1 MRWLAQLRM
10 RIMML
15 FKRDS
20 AGVRLDEELR
30 FHIERQIAENAAAGM
45 SAEEARYAALRS
57 FGNPAL
63 LREQARATWSWGWLE
78 SLLRDLHYGV
88 RTLRRTPGFSL
99 IAIAVMALCIGA
111 ATSLFTIVRSVL
123 LRPLPFRD
131 PDRLVIVHEHFRGAW
146 ANTPDFSYN
155 PVAPADFYD
164 WRSKTH
170 GFEDMAIMDYAGY
183 NLTGERAELPEAAR
197 AAAGSWNLFQLLG
210 VQPALG
216 RTFTESEDRL
226 GSTVVMLTWS
236 VFQRRFAGDAKI
248 VGRQIHLDG
257 RPFTVVGVLPSWF
270 TYPDAGILLW
280 VPYKAN
286 ATPEL
291 LQHHDWHQSQVVAR
305 LRPDVSLASA
315 LAQVGAVQYQLHL
328 QYPQDP
334 VAEDVVPRSL
344 NEDLAGNVKKP
355 LNLMLSAVGCMLLI
369 GCLNVSN
376 LLVARGAARQKEVAI
391 RSALGAQRAT
401 LIREQLTESVLICA
415 AGGLGGILLSVLATR
430 LLAHAWKDLPTAQSI
445 HLDGAVIAFAC
456 LLMFAAA
463 LVAGLLP
470 ALSTTGKTMLKALQ
484 TSARTGASSVSR
496 TALRKSLLTAEIAI
510 TVVLLVAAGLLLKSF
525 LRLRSA
531 NVGCVTEN
539 MLTLQYSLPEK
550 KYDTPEKVNAFNEAL
565 LERVRNIPGVR
576 AAALGNTVPAAGY
589 WGDFVFTVKEHPPL
603 KPGDDPP
610 DALMRWAD
618 PGYFSALGIPLVSGR
633 FFTSDERG
641 ARSYKVIVNR
651 QLVRRYFPGDNPL
664 GKHLRVPAH
673 FHVGVPND
681 FDYEI
686 VGVVGDTLYQVGKE
700 PKAAM
705 YFPILEG
712 GGNSQMLAVRT
723 ASEPLQFAVTV
734 QKQIASLDPG
744 LPVSDVRTMNQMIGE
759 SLVNASLSASLVLAF
774 AILSLLLA
782 SVGLYGVLSY
792 LTTQRTTELGIR
804 MALGAQRDQLL
815 QLMLVDGLRPA
826 LFGLGLGLVVSFA
839 ATRIFQ
845 SMLYGT
851 QPLDPFVYAAV
862 AAVLLMVAA
871 VACLVPAWRASRLDP
886 MQALRTE

>member
-1 MRWLAQLRM
+1 M
-10 RIMML
+10 
-15 FKRDS
+15 
-20 AGVRLDEELR
+20 
-30 FHIERQIAENAAAGM
+30 
-45 SAEEARYAALRS
+45 
-57 FGNPAL
+57 
-63 LREQARATWSWGWLE
+63 
-78 SLLRDLHYGV
+78 SLLRFFRRKRSDSELQDEIETFLTEETADNEAHGMLPDEARRQARVKLGNPQKVRETLWVQNSLLPLTNVGHDVKYAF
-88 RTLRRTPGFSL
+88 RTLRRAPGFS
-99 IAIAVMALCIGA
+99 IIAVAIMALCIGA

-131 PDRLVIVHEHFRGAW
+131 PGRLVMVYEHHQGVG
-146 ANTPDFSYN
+146 ANTPDFTYN
-155 PVAPADFYD
+155 PVSPADFYD

-170 GFEDMAIMDYAGY
+170 GFEDMAIMRYTGY
-183 NLTGERAELPEAAR
+183 NLTGERGELPESIR

-216 RTFTESEDRL
+216 RTFTESEDRP
-226 GSTVVMLTWS
+226 GSTAVMLTWS
-236 VFQRRFAGDAKI
+236 VFQRRFAGDATI

-270 TYPDAGILLW
+270 AYPDAGIQLW
-280 VPYKAN
+280 VPYKTDT
-286 ATPEL
+286 TPEF
-291 LQHHDWHQSQVVAR
+291 LQHHDYHQSQVVAR

-328 QYPQDP
+328 QYPHDP
-334 VAEDVVPRSL
+334 VHEAVAPRSL

-355 LNLMLSAVGCMLLI
+355 LKLMLTAVGCMLLI

-430 LLAHAWKDLPTAQSI
+430 FLAHAWKDLPTAQSI

-456 LLMFAAA
+456 ILMFAAA
-463 LVAGLLP
+463 LLAGLLP

-496 TALRKSLLTAEIAI
+496 TVLRKSLLTVEIGI

-531 NVGCVTEN
+531 DVGCVTDN
-539 MLTLQYSLPEK
+539 MLTLTYSLPEK
-550 KYDTPEKVNAFNEAL
+550 KYDTPEKMNAFNEAL
-565 LERVRNIPGVR
+565 LERVRTIPGVR
-576 AAALGNTVPAAGY
+576 AVALGNTLPAAGY

-603 KPGDDPP
+603 KAGEDLPE
-610 DALMRWAD
+610 AVVRWAD
-618 PGYFSALGIPLVSGR
+618 PGYFSALGIPLVNGR
-633 FFTSDERG
+633 FFTSDERV
-641 ARSYKVIVNR
+641 ARSYKVIVSR
-651 QLVRRYFPGDNPL
+651 QLVRQYFSGDNPI
-664 GKHLRVPAH
+664 GKHLLVPAH
-673 FHVGVPND
+673 PHAGAPGDV
-681 FDYEI
+681 DYEI
-686 VGVVGDTLYQVGKE
+686 VGVVGDTLYRVGKDS
-700 PKAAM
+700 KATL
-705 YFPILEG
+705 YFPMLEG
-712 GGNSQMLAVRT
+712 VAGGMLAVHT
-723 ASEPLQFAVTV
+723 ASEPVQFSVTV
-734 QKQIASLDPG
+734 QKQIASLDPE
-744 LPVSDVRTMNQMIGE
+744 LPVSDVRTLNQVIGE
-759 SLVNASLSASLVLAF
+759 SLVDASLSATLVLAF

-792 LTTQRTTELGIR
+792 LTTQRTSELGIR

-815 QLMLVDGLRPA
+815 QLMLIDGLRPA
-826 LFGLGLGLVVSFA
+826 LFGLGLGLLMSFA

-845 SMLYGT
+845 SMLFET
-851 QPLDPFVYAAV
+851 KPLDPVVLIGVIATLSAV
-862 AAVLLMVAA
+862 AVL
-871 VACLVPAWRASRLDP
+871 ACLVPAWHASRLDP